1 MSLCRHQD
9 IPLLV
14 LPNSTSSRWLSMNS
28 ETSPTQIAKF
38 MGPTWAHLGPVGPRW
53 APCWPH
59 EPCYQ
64 GMPLGVTLLL
74 SYYELAYNI
83 ACMLQSHH
91 RILLYMQCILSWL
104 GSFVTA
110 FADRAMTHFILSSMI
125 FSFDSPF
132 CVCMTLPWEGWSVL
146 NSQSYFDE
154 MFLLHKALWMTSSC
168 SQIISIPPLPC
179 KDYHFVPWYQNSR
192 KTIHVSIKITAIIQ
206 CNIHCRFA
214 FCGPSPVAYNPH
226 AHRVNL
232 WNMNT
237 NIRPWKDE
245 IAVITLTGSLKE
257 RKSFKA
263 TFITDSAFTGQLFY
277 AGNPRDHHVF

>member
-28 ETSPTQIAKF
+28 ETSPTQITKF

-53 APCWPH
+53 APCWTH

-74 SYYELAYNI
+74 SCYELAYNI

-125 FSFDSPF
+125 FLFWQP
-132 CVCMTLPWEGWSVL
+132 
-146 NSQSYFDE
+146 
-154 MFLLHKALWMTSSC
+154 LLCLHDPSLRRL
-168 SQIISIPPLPC
+168 IGVE
-179 KDYHFVPWYQNSR
+179 F
-192 KTIHVSIKITAIIQ
+192 AII
-206 CNIHCRFA
+206 FW
-214 FCGPSPVAYNPH
+214 
-226 AHRVNL
+226 
-232 WNMNT
+232 WNVSVT
-237 NIRPWKDE
+237 QSIIDDLILQSDYKHSS
-245 IAVITLTGSLKE
+245 ASL
-257 RKSFKA
+257 
-263 TFITDSAFTGQLFY
+263 
-277 AGNPRDHHVF
+277 